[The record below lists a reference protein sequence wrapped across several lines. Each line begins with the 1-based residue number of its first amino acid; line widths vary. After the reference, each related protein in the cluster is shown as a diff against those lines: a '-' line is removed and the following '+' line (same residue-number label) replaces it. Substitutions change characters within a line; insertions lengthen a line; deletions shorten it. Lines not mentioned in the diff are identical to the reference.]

1 MMNKCCHEHPDHSEQ
16 LGRLN
21 RAMGQIDGV
30 KKMIIDHRYC
40 IDILTQLKAARAAL
54 QSVEANILEKHMQL
68 CLEDVCTNG
77 DKDAIDNKIAELIK
91 IIKSYQ

>member
-1 MMNKCCHEHPDHSEQ
+1 MMDKCCHEHPDHSEQ

-30 KKMIIDHRYC
+30 KKMIIDRRYC

-77 DKDAIDNKIAELIK
+77 DKDAIDNKISELIK